1 MPVAGGHGEHRRLG
15 GPRAAGPAE
24 RRSSYRLA
32 FDPGVVA
39 LDLPGSPSVPVLDV
53 SGDGASL
60 FLPQAALGRSRLPTV
75 LHLNGR
81 HSFGA
86 DLELVRHASLDPDRV
101 EVGVRFRGLSHEA
114 WHDLGEFLIAEF
126 LRRQR
131 SLERLSLAPGPLLRV
146 RDEARMAGI
155 LRLHGVAQG
164 RPLSVYRGHQPLP
177 VRLRLDSIA
186 PNNAHLEATSDLE
199 DALEPDVSY
208 SFLLP
213 ASGAAILFS
222 ATARPGRG
230 RAVRLSFPVEMLQGG
245 FRDSLRL
252 PTLHEEGVLVSFPH
266 HRTDGLRRAR
276 LVQDVSDQGLS
287 FPLAAGQDLLLP
299 GDRLDDLRVEL
310 PTGAVSTRAVIRSVA
325 PRDGGAGLTC
335 GIELLD
341 FEGVAD
347 RRRWER
353 YLFSKA
359 YPRTLDEGPDLAG
372 MAWKMLDSSGYLDLW
387 TRAEDRERL
396 ERRFHHQ
403 WSWPAAVPSHLI
415 VLREESRYAGTFATS
430 RLYPRTWLLHSLGVD
445 KDAGGGT
452 ARCWTW
458 LASSTPP
465 CSGCSRGKPRGAS
478 SPSSS
483 RRTSA
488 GPTSSTAG
496 SSGRCRKARRPCTTS
511 TPFTSAAP
519 GRARTPSG
527 RGRSLERAR
536 GGARRAHG
544 GRPAAARPPHAARA
558 RGLFLRRGRDRPRL
572 LLRRGPGGVSPQ
584 RLRGPGRGRPRGRPG
599 PGERERGSQ
608 RLRAPQQLP
617 HLFLRP
623 VPDRA
628 EVKGICGTLL
638 AAAREAY
645 RARDVREFIIF
656 STHEA
661 MAEAAFERGSCLISD
676 GVRWVA
682 SCELLQA
689 WTTYIDEVLQ
699 SRSHEL
705 RGPREV
711 PGERRPWGPDRMGAD
726 SPADDLRARLE
737 APPGDDSSAW
747 KPLFFHR
754 TTPETGAASPG
765 CSGTSRALACT
776 ARSAASWTSSW
787 SAGTPG

>member
-1 MPVAGGHGEHRRLG
+1 VIGTKPPNWPVGARG
-15 GPRAAGPAE
+15 AGPAE

-32 FDPGVVA
+32 LDPGVVA

-60 FLPQAALGRSRLPTV
+60 SLPQAALGRSRLPTV

-86 DLELVRHASLDPDRV
+86 DLELVRHASLDPDRI

-114 WHDLGEFLIAEF
+114 WHDLGQFLIAEF

-131 SLERLSLAPGPLLRV
+131 SLERLSLAPGPVLRI
-146 RDEARMAGI
+146 RDAARMTGI

-276 LVQDVSDQGLS
+276 QVQDVSDQGLS

-299 GDRLDDLRVEL
+299 GDRLDDLRVQL

-325 PRDGGAGLTC
+325 PRDRGGLTC

-341 FEGVAD
+341 FEGAAD

-359 YPRTLDEGPDLAG
+359 YPRTLDDGPDLAG
-372 MAWKMLDSSGYLDLW
+372 MAWRMLDSSGYLDLW

-396 ERRFHHQ
+396 EHRFHQQ
-403 WSWPAAVPSHLI
+403 WSRPAAVPGHLI
-415 VLREESRYAGTFATS
+415 VLHEESRDAGTFATS

-445 KDAGGGT
+445 KDARRRHGAVLDLARELYAAMLRLLKGETRGRFFALFVQKDKRWTDLLYGGFVRTLPPGAASVYDEYALYKCRT
-452 ARCWTW
+452 QDEPAPLPAEAARWSVREADRDELTEV
-458 LASSTPP
+458 
-465 CSGCSRGKPRGAS
+465 
-478 SPSSS
+478 
-483 RRTSA
+483 
-488 GPTSSTAG
+488 
-496 SSGRCRKARRPCTTS
+496 ARRLRGLL
-511 TPFTSAAP
+511 TPLEVEAYCYGEDEIDLGSFSAEDPA
-519 GRARTPSG
+519 GFRRSVFVARDEDG
-527 RGRSLERAR
+527 
-536 GGARRAHG
+536 
-544 GRPAAARPPHAARA
+544 PAAALVLESGSEGVNVF
-558 RGLFLRRGRDRPRL
+558 GLLNSCRIF
-572 LLRRGPGGVSPQ
+572 
-584 RLRGPGRGRPRGRPG
+584 
-599 PGERERGSQ
+599 
-608 RLRAPQQLP
+608 
-617 HLFLRP
+617 FLRP

-638 AAAREAY
+638 AAARQAY

-656 STHEA
+656 STHEG

-689 WTTYIDEVLQ
+689 WTIYIDEVLQ

-705 RGPREV
+705 RGPRES
-711 PGERRPWGPDRMGAD
+711 PGRTATAGAGPDG
-726 SPADDLRARLE
+726 S
-737 APPGDDSSAW
+737 
-747 KPLFFHR
+747 
-754 TTPETGAASPG
+754 
-765 CSGTSRALACT
+765 
-776 ARSAASWTSSW
+776 
-787 SAGTPG
+787 